1 MCELLHTKNHHY
13 FDGNNK
19 GPLYQCAQT
28 PTAIHPLPI
37 PGVGVCTGR
46 LRPPR
51 AGWPRPAARAAG
63 DAQGDAREPAAWEP
77 SGAASERAP
86 RPRWRERIPAR
97 LQDGPQGHRVEAAR
111 LALPLRSVEGLAEVQ
126 ESGSASSKARG
137 RRGLGKEEA

>member
-63 DAQGDAREPAAWEP
+63 DAQGDAREPAAWELLLNDHLAHAEKGSNLNIAHLP
-77 SGAASERAP
+77 TPRAVSL
-86 RPRWRERIPAR
+86 IP
-97 LQDGPQGHRVEAAR
+97 DGH
-111 LALPLRSVEGLAEVQ
+111 
-126 ESGSASSKARG
+126 
-137 RRGLGKEEA
+137 